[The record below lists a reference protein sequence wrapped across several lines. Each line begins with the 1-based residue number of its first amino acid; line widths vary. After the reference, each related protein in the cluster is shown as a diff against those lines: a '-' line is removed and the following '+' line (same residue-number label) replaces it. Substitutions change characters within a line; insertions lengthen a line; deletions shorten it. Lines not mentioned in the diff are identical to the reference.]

1 MFFILFYTADL
12 YRINYLCSLDL
23 KSAFIITKKPQLSF
37 DLYLMED
44 QINAAEKSTSI
55 SAEICQWSGAVFG
68 ILFGLGF
75 FLAEV
80 QKNDLKSLPWWKPI
94 SALVAGAAVSAHGN
108 NVANNKRTAE
118 LTALLVRSTN
128 SASELPIAKS
138 SEYSDLLEDS
148 DNQ

>member
-1 MFFILFYTADL
+1 
-12 YRINYLCSLDL
+12 
-23 KSAFIITKKPQLSF
+23 
-37 DLYLMED
+37 MED
-44 QINAAEKSTSI
+44 QINSAENAKSI

-94 SALVAGAAVSAHGN
+94 SVLVAGAAISAHGS
-108 NVANNKRTAE
+108 NVINNKRTAE
-118 LTALLVRSTN
+118 LTALLGRSTN
-128 SASELPIAKS
+128 SASELPMAQS

-148 DNQ
+148 ENK

>member
-1 MFFILFYTADL
+1 
-12 YRINYLCSLDL
+12 
-23 KSAFIITKKPQLSF
+23 
-37 DLYLMED
+37 MED
-44 QINAAEKSTSI
+44 QIIVAEKSTSI

-68 ILFGLGF
+68 VLFGVGF

-94 SALVAGAAVSAHGN
+94 SALVAGAAVSAHGS
-108 NVANNKRTAE
+108 NVVSNKRTTE

-128 SASELPIAKS
+128 NASELPIAKTS
-138 SEYSDLLEDS
+138 DYSDLLEDS

>member
-1 MFFILFYTADL
+1 
-12 YRINYLCSLDL
+12 
-23 KSAFIITKKPQLSF
+23 
-37 DLYLMED
+37 MED
-44 QINAAEKSTSI
+44 QINAAENAKSI

-68 ILFGLGF
+68 ILIGIGF
-75 FLAEV
+75 FLTEI

-94 SALVAGAAVSAHGN
+94 TAFVAGAAVSAHGS
-108 NVANNKRTAE
+108 NVVNNKRTAE

-128 SASELPIAKS
+128 SASELPISMS

>member
-1 MFFILFYTADL
+1 
-12 YRINYLCSLDL
+12 
-23 KSAFIITKKPQLSF
+23 
-37 DLYLMED
+37 MED
-44 QINAAEKSTSI
+44 QINAAEKSTTI

-68 ILFGLGF
+68 ILFGVGF

-94 SALVAGAAVSAHGN
+94 SALVVGTSISAHGSNVVN
-108 NVANNKRTAE
+108 NQRTAK

-138 SEYSDLLEDS
+138 QEYSDLLEDS
-148 DNQ
+148 DNE